1 MDRPLAGRSIL
12 VVEDEPVI
20 ALDIVMA
27 FEKAGAQVTTTT
39 PSDMPRSW
47 LRTMAYL
54 PRIVGTLTP
63 IVTGNEMAQARGY
76 GA

>member
-27 FEKAGAQVTTTT
+27 FEKGE
-39 PSDMPRSW
+39 P
-47 LRTMAYL
+47 
-54 PRIVGTLTP
+54 
-63 IVTGNEMAQARGY
+63 
-76 GA
+76 